1 MARPFYWEN
10 DAMNHLVGFL
20 NSHVSVRQFTG
31 QDITEEDERL
41 IVTTAQRSPTSSNLQ
56 AYTIIGIRSQPTKGT
71 LAELC
76 GNQAH
81 IAQSS
86 LFFVFCADLN
96 RLAKIN
102 EAKEYRFTGE
112 YTELCLV
119 ATVDTALVAGRA
131 LMAAQALGLGGVMV
145 GAIRNNP
152 AKITELLGLPSF
164 TYAVMGMSL
173 GYPKSVPQVKPRL
186 PIDAVYCRE
195 HYNAEKFEE
204 AVSEY
209 DDTIIEG
216 GHLKGREVKND
227 EYPNYE
233 GKYSWSEHSARRLAD
248 MSPTALR
255 PHMKS
260 YLESQGFLQK

>member
-1 MARPFYWEN
+1 MDNLIE
-10 DAMNHLVGFL
+10 FL

-31 QDITEEDERL
+31 EDISTEHERL

-56 AYTIIGIRSQPTKGT
+56 AYTIIGVRSQPTKDT
-71 LAELC
+71 LAKLC

-81 IAQSS
+81 IAQAS
-86 LFFVFCADLN
+86 LFLIFCADLN
-96 RLAKIN
+96 RLATIN
-102 EAKEYRFTGE
+102 EAKGYRFTGY
-112 YTELCLV
+112 YTELFLV

-131 LMAAQALGLGGVMV
+131 LMAAQALELGGVMV

-152 AKITELLGLPSF
+152 AKVTELLGLPSF

-173 GYPKSVPQVKPRL
+173 GYPMFVPTVKPRL

-195 HYNAEKFEE
+195 HYSAEKFE
-204 AVSEY
+204 SSIREY
-209 DDTIIEG
+209 DDSIILG

-227 EYPNYE
+227 EYPNFS
-233 GKYSWSEHSARRLAD
+233 GPYSWSEHSARRLAD

-255 PHMKS
+255 PHMKP
-260 YLESQGFLQK
+260 YLESQGFLLK